1 MFDIVLFIPIDIGID
16 IDIDLKIQVTNFMDY
31 H

>member
-16 IDIDLKIQVTNFMDY
+16 IDIKIQVTNFMDY